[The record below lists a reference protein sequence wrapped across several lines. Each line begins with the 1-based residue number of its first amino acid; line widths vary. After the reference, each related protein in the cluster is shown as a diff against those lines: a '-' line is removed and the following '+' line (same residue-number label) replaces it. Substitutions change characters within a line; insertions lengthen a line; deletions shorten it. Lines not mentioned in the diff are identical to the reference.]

1 MFRREEK
8 IKQKDEFDSK
18 LLDLSRVER
27 MTGGGRRLKFR
38 AVMIVGDRKG
48 RVGLGVGKGVD
59 VAQSIEK
66 STKFAKKNL
75 VEVPIVNGTVPFDV
89 EAKFGAA
96 RILIRPQIKGRGLVA
111 GGVVRTICELAGIQ
125 DVSSKVLSK
134 SRNKINNAKATLK
147 AFDNLKKTFDN
158 FKNKESKK

>member
-18 LLDLSRVER
+18 LLDLTRVER

-59 VAQSIEK
+59 VAQAVEK

-75 VEVPIVNGTVPFDV
+75 IEVPIINGTVPFDV

-96 RILIRPQIKGRGLVA
+96 RILIRPQKKGRGLVA
-111 GGVVRTICELAGIQ
+111 GGVVRAICELAGIQ

-158 FKNKESKK
+158 LKNKGIKK